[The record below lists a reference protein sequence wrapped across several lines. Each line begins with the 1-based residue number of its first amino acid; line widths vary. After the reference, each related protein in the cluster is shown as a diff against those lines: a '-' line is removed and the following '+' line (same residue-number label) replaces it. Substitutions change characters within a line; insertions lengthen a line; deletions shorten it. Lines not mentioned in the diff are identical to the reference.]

1 MLRQDRMPSLMNE
14 GAPLP
19 LFSRFAESL
28 DCEVDPSYAGRDIM
42 GGHGTRGD
50 RWTVRRLRD
59 LSRKTF
65 WPPVAELHPAL
76 QPIRDSM
83 TRAFRSVLLM
93 LVIPVGLVAIAGV
106 ACVELVSSDPLT
118 ASEVAAVKAELADR
132 SFRRFE
138 PHVDGD
144 LRKGVIL
151 DFFGPLSLWAQYAE
165 RGHALNEWEIVADDY
180 RVERAGSGQVMT
192 LYPVA
197 ARAVQQLPTECRG
210 CID

>member
-1 MLRQDRMPSLMNE
+1 M
-14 GAPLP
+14 
-19 LFSRFAESL
+19 
-28 DCEVDPSYAGRDIM
+28 
-42 GGHGTRGD
+42 
-50 RWTVRRLRD
+50 RRPRD

-93 LVIPVGLVAIAGV
+93 LVIPVGMVAIAGV

-144 LRKGVIL
+144 PRKGVIL

-210 CID
+210 CIDVTGVSVSVRNAFDSDRIAFRLNDPDGVLPLPFPVFTQWTEFREDEWQN